1 MIVLGPSGGNHG
13 LVKFQVVRRR
23 RANEF
28 KHHFELR
35 DQLRRGDVPGF
46 LPID

>member
-1 MIVLGPSGGNHG
+1 MIVPMPSGGTHG

-23 RANEF
+23 RASVF

-35 DQLRRGDVPGF
+35 DQLRRADAPGF